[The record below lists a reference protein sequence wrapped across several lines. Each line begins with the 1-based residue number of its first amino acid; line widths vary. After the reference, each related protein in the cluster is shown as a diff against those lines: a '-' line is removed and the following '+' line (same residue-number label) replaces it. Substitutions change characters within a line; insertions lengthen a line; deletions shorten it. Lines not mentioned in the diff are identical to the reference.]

1 MTHSIPKP
9 LDQLVLDLT
18 PPPAPAFDHF
28 IAEHNRQIIA
38 ALTDPAG
45 ERFIYLWGE
54 PGVGKTHLL
63 QQWVEHAHTTGRA
76 ALYLDARTEPLPDF
90 AREAR
95 CVAVDHVDDLTPDD
109 QITLFSIYNS
119 LKEGEGQLLTAGRLP
134 PARLEL
140 RDDLR
145 TRLGWGLVFQ
155 VQAMSDG
162 DKLAALKRHAAM
174 RMLDIPDDVL
184 RWLITHWRR
193 DMSSLV
199 AMIDA
204 LDHYSLAL
212 QKPITVPFVK
222 HILQSKLSA
231 T

>member
-1 MTHSIPKP
+1 M
-9 LDQLVLDLT
+9 DQLVLDLT

-38 ALTDPAG
+38 ALTDSAG
-45 ERFIYLWGE
+45 ERFIYLWGA

-63 QQWVEHAHTTGRA
+63 QQWVEHANAVGRA
-76 ALYLDARTEPLPDF
+76 AIYLDARAEKLPDF

-95 CVAVDHVDDLTPDD
+95 CVAVDHVDDLEPDD
-109 QITLFSIYNS
+109 QITLFSIFNS
-119 LKEGEGQLLTAGRLP
+119 LKDGGEGQLLTAGRAAPLQ
-134 PARLEL
+134 LKL

-155 VQAMSDG
+155 VQAMSDA
-162 DKLAALKRHAAM
+162 DKFAALKRHAQM
-174 RMLDIPDDVL
+174 RLVDVPDDVI
-184 RWLITHWRR
+184 RWLLTHWRR

-212 QKPITVPFVK
+212 RKPITVPFVK
-222 HILQSKLSA
+222 NILHAKL
-231 T
+231 TR